1 MFNFGKF
8 GSQDKFC
15 SIFMLCNCSI
25 FISATAFDKE
35 GSMQEAVMAADISG
49 MYGKLGINQLS
60 ISAGNHSQ
68 VRAFKSFVNQE
79 LEKK

>member
-1 MFNFGKF
+1 MSYFGKF
-8 GSQDKFC
+8 GPRDEIC
-15 SIFMLCNCSI
+15 SCFMLCICSV
-25 FISATAFDKE
+25 FIPATAFDKE
-35 GSMQEAVMAADISG
+35 GSMQDAVMAADISG

-60 ISAGNHSQ
+60 IPAGNHSQ